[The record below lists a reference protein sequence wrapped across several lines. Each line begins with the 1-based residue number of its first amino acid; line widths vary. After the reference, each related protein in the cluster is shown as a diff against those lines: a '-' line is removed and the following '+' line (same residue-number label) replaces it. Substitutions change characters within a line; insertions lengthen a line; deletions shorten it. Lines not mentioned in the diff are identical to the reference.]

1 MTYTAPG
8 PPPCRAMRRKPLV
21 LGLSVASVVAI
32 TAPGWDALI
41 DLWASPGSCRS
52 SAKLAAAGSAAAVL
66 AFVASA
72 IGHHQHA
79 AFGAGRRAFMG
90 VARFGGLRIGERR
103 RCRRGLHDRGGSRR
117 CCGVLAIQL
126 EIVGGNEAPAEPA
139 RDVVEHRRNKANV
152 GIRGD
157 AGRLE
162 PRVEQ
167 LDRK

>member
-1 MTYTAPG
+1 
-8 PPPCRAMRRKPLV
+8 MRRKPLV

-79 AFGAGRRAFMG
+79 AFGAGRRASW
-90 VARFGGLRIGERR
+90 AS
-103 RCRRGLHDRGGSRR
+103 RGLEDCGLVSGGARR
-117 CCGVLAIQL
+117 IASVIAGAA
-126 EIVGGNEAPAEPA
+126 EEACTTGAE
-139 RDVVEHRRNKANV
+139 
-152 GIRGD
+152 
-157 AGRLE
+157 AGAAA
-162 PRVEQ
+162 
-167 LDRK
+167 